1 MSVQALHTRN
11 ARPRIREVP
20 HLDASICSTG
30 DHDSLAK
37 AFNEDHAANVTFVL
51 FEDSSFALFGPSVST
66 VAINLPRQD
75 LSVAEAGK
83 QQPPLPD
90 GVLMDPTGNEGMS
103 PNLVVSIS
111 VAAFL
116 QPWTLNTKK
125 LVSIFFCIP
134 STLTPKP

>member
-37 AFNEDHAANVTFVL
+37 AFNEDHAPNVTFVL

-90 GVLMDPTGNEGMS
+90 GVLMDLTGNEGMS
-103 PNLVVSIS
+103 PNLVVSI
-111 VAAFL
+111 
-116 QPWTLNTKK
+116 
-125 LVSIFFCIP
+125 FCCGIP
-134 STLTPKP
+134 STLDPKHEKASLYFLLHSLNPHT